1 MIVRGNRQ
9 LEKLYHQLSPG
20 DIFIGKILAGSLRH
34 AVLIDL
40 LERGVHCIP
49 APLSQSLHC
58 SNAVQAMVLN
68 DWMLPYTLVIRRRTD
83 LIAAINEYGKH
94 NIGPV
99 VTKEDRMHCG
109 HGIRRWENVEALYNI
124 VALAKSSYPIVLQ
137 PFQTRFTDVR
147 VIIIGSYV
155 EAYVR
160 SNPHNFRMNI
170 SSGGRSH
177 PYELDKEKEVFCR
190 KVMERGKF
198 PYAHLDLQILENGT
212 CYLSEIALDGGIK
225 GAKIDRAQL
234 DHKKKDLLE
243 ELAET
248 IEGSLS
254 S

>member
-1 MIVRGNRQ
+1 M
-9 LEKLYHQLSPG
+9 EKHYDRLVPG
-20 DIFIGKILAGSLRH
+20 DVFIGKILAGCLRH

-49 APLSQSLHC
+49 APLSQSMHC
-58 SNAVQAMVLN
+58 SKAAQAIALSN
-68 DWMLPYTLVIRRRTD
+68 WMLPYTLVIRRRTD

-109 HGIRRWENVEALYNI
+109 HGVRRWENVEALYNI
-124 VALAKSSYPIVLQ
+124 VALEKSSFPFVLQ
-137 PFQTRFTDVR
+137 PFQDQFTDVR

-170 SSGGRSH
+170 SSGGRSD
-177 PYELDKEKEVFCR
+177 PYKLDKDKELFCR

-198 PYAHLDLQILENGT
+198 PYAHLDLQILGDGT

-225 GAKIDRAQL
+225 GAKIDRTML
-234 DHKKKDLLE
+234 DHKKKEMLE
-243 ELAET
+243 ELAAKL
-248 IEGSLS
+248 EGSLG
-254 S
+254 